1 MTAIPEDMRVAI
13 TADLHL
19 RETHPERLENF
30 EILIDQLL
38 SQGIGILIIA
48 GDLFDWADR
57 SYAQV
62 DSVASRFP
70 HLHLLII
77 PGNHDSELKRE
88 NFASANIQ
96 VFSQPTLKRV
106 DHRPILFLP
115 YRDDST
121 MGEVIATSEVSE
133 HLKARHWVLISHG
146 DFSAPRRDAN
156 GGERG
161 YFPLT
166 RGDLARFQPARVI
179 LGHIHA
185 PSGLDEEVISPGS
198 PYPINAD
205 EYGRRRILIL
215 DTDTAAVQ
223 GLYLEHP
230 PVYLR
235 SEILVLPDGREEEQV
250 RTQLINQVLAW
261 EKASTFSKRLVLHV
275 GVKGYT
281 SSRRNIQRSIETF
294 LSEKQIPCG
303 AVDLENLQV
312 SDNESLAIL
321 ANKVRERVSRLKLDY
336 EERESLRA
344 AVLEKALKIVYGT

>member
-1 MTAIPEDMRVAI
+1 MRVAI

-19 RETHPERLENF
+19 RETHPERLENL
-30 EILIDQLL
+30 EVLIAQLL
-38 SQGIGILIIA
+38 SQGIHILIIA
-48 GDLFDWADR
+48 GDLCDWADR

-62 DSVASRFP
+62 DSLADRFP

-88 NFASANIQ
+88 VFASANIQ
-96 VFSQPTLKRV
+96 VFSRPTLKRI

-115 YRDDST
+115 YRDGST
-121 MGEVIATSEVSE
+121 MGEVIATSEVSG
-133 HLKARHWVLISHG
+133 HLKAHQWVLISHG
-146 DFSAPRRDAN
+146 DFAAPRRDVN
-156 GGERG
+156 GREQG

-166 RGDLARFQPARVI
+166 REDLTRFQPARVI

-185 PSGLDEEVISPGS
+185 PSGLDEEVVSPGS

-205 EYGRRRILIL
+205 EYGQRRILIL
-215 DTDTAAVQ
+215 DTDTAALQ
-223 GLYLEHP
+223 ELYLEHP

-235 SEILVLPDGREEEQV
+235 SEIWVLPDGREEEQI
-250 RTQLINQVLAW
+250 RTQLTNQLLDW
-261 EKASTFSKRLVLHV
+261 EKGSAFSKVPVLHM

-303 AVDLENLQV
+303 AVDLENLQI
-312 SDNESLAIL
+312 SDNEDLAIL
-321 ANKVRERVSRLKLDY
+321 ASKVRERVTRLKLKD
-336 EERESLRA
+336 EEGERLRA

>member
-1 MTAIPEDMRVAI
+1 MRVAI

-19 RETHPERLENF
+19 RETHPERLESF
-30 EILIDQLL
+30 EALIGQLL
-38 SQGIGILIIA
+38 SQGIRLLIIA

-57 SYAQV
+57 SYTQI
-62 DSVASRFP
+62 DSLAGRFP

-88 NFASANIQ
+88 IFASANIQ
-96 VFSQPTLKRV
+96 VFSLPTVKRI

-115 YRDDST
+115 YRDGST
-121 MGEVIATSEVSE
+121 MGEVIATSEVFG
-133 HLKARHWVLISHG
+133 HLQARQWVLISHG

-156 GGERG
+156 GREKG

-179 LGHIHA
+179 LGHIHT
-185 PSGLDEEVISPGS
+185 PSGLDEEVVSPGS

-215 DTDTAAVQ
+215 DTDTAALQ
-223 GLYLEHP
+223 ELYLEHP
-230 PVYLR
+230 LVYLR
-235 SEILVLPDGREEEQV
+235 SEILVLPDGREEEQI
-250 RTQLINQVLAW
+250 RTQLTNQLLDW
-261 EKASTFSKRLVLHV
+261 EKASTFSKGFVLHV

-281 SSRRNIQRSIETF
+281 SSRRNVQRSIETF
-294 LSEKQIPCG
+294 LAEKQITCG
-303 AVDLENLQV
+303 AVDLEYLQI
-312 SDNESLAIL
+312 SDNEDLAIL
-321 ANKVRERVSRLKLDY
+321 ANKVRERVSRLKLK
-336 EERESLRA
+336 EAEGESLRA